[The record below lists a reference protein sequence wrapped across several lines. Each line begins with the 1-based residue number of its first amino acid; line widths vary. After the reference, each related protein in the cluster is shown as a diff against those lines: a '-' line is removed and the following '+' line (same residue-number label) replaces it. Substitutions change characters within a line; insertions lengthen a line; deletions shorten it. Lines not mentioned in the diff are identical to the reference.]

1 MDQQNSQKEIPL
13 PDTALSTMAQSRDKQ
28 LFIQLYDYFAPRL
41 KRYLVNL
48 GASDAIAEEL
58 LQETLLAVWYKCDSY
73 NPAQAAAST
82 WIFRIARNQWIDYLR
97 KMKPHLFT
105 AYELYPPMEQET
117 VKDEE
122 AAYADKT
129 PVKEVLRQLPVIQAQ
144 LIYKSYYEGQSHRD
158 IALALDMPLG
168 SVKSGLR
175 LAFKKLRKALGT
187 EQ

>member
-1 MDQQNSQKEIPL
+1 MDQQNNQKEIPL
-13 PDTALSTMAQSRDKQ
+13 PDTALPTIAQSQDKQ
-28 LFIQLYDYFAPRL
+28 LFMQLYDYFAPRL

-48 GASDAIAEEL
+48 GASDSIAEDL
-58 LQETLLAVWYKCDSY
+58 LQETLLAVWRKCGSY
-73 NPAQAAAST
+73 DPAQATAST
-82 WIFRIARNQWIDYLR
+82 WIYRIARNQWIDYLR

-105 AYELYPPMEQET
+105 AYELYPPMEQGT
-117 VKDEE
+117 VKGEE
-122 AAYADKT
+122 VAYSDKT
-129 PVKEVLRQLPVIQAQ
+129 PVREALRQLPVAQAQ

-175 LAFKKLRKALGT
+175 LAFKKLRKALGA